1 MLTVSVD
8 LGNGALRFARNGQSL
23 GEAFTGI
30 TGPVVAVVTLLSED
44 SKATIQN
51 RPTVLNTGEYTGELR
66 WDEVRAGRDLHVI
79 DGLTVT
85 KMSNDGGDYAT
96 VLGTLCLASGKHS
109 WNVYIN
115 HVEDSN
121 LFIGVTVGGHDL
133 NADPQEMKHRTY
145 YLSNGTIRVAGKLV
159 TRCAEPYAE
168 GDLVTVQLDMEAKHI
183 AFLKNGVLQGAGDG
197 LPEEVWPYIS
207 LDNIMD
213 SITLHSSAMF
223 SDLAHSLRWNT
234 ATASRHTAISADG
247 LVASLKPG
255 ADAEPF
261 LSQATMLGLREYN
274 RNETHSWVVRLEQLD
289 ASPPAN
295 FLVGVA
301 PPAMDLSHSIG
312 EEGCGIGLDYY
323 GYIYVSGR
331 YFHVSNIANWQAV
344 AKAVRGST
352 ARHKG
357 KAGPQFHFH
366 DGRCEI
372 TITLDL
378 KEGTL
383 KFSSGGHHI
392 GTLAGIRGPL
402 HPAVTLTST
411 KQTATLMPGPIGKN
425 ENTAEELVNVLKAK
439 SVLASPRLEAAL
451 LLVPRD
457 IFVPKDRQ
465 REAFRDQKVSMR
477 LNDGS
482 TLSMPPPSFVCQALE
497 RLALQPG
504 ERLLDVGCG
513 SAYVSVLAACMVG
526 EEGAVAGIECVPSRL
541 ETARGNLR
549 LLRERLPV
557 EHINRQQLGDV
568 AAAFRRVELSLS
580 NVLIPECTEGA
591 TYDAIYCDTSLSE
604 EDVPA
609 FLSLLRPR
617 GRMVVIIEDELLLI
631 RRTPGNVHDFQR
643 EPITK
648 VVGDYGSLEGPTP
661 WEVQEA
667 IQRIKGRE
675 HERGREQAKADIGGL
690 RSYELQELQQRCSA
704 ALQLVAD
711 LQGQLAGYQREG
723 AGRPPRR
730 SAGQIPAGVDDVR
743 VVIRDK
749 SRRTPRASPRNASKS
764 QIPDGA
770 ADWRSLLSAE
780 SVKLKVRQLMGDE
793 LASAAAA
800 AGGDDLKDLVS
811 TTTAAAAYQQSL
823 EDAIDGLGVPVL
835 AAAEVAALVAEVLP
849 DCSGG
854 YAAYSTSFRGVGA
867 RVWRLPLT
875 QHMGF
880 LELKR
885 AYSRFAVAHP
895 NIAALLGVC
904 IQPGAEPAD
913 DGAAGGA
920 DGGALWVVEER
931 FSDSTL
937 HARLERGL
945 LSWEQVL
952 QVAGDLAR
960 AVSYLQGLRKLRPS
974 SSGAALEAGD
984 AGIAPGGC
992 CLSHAAAASL
1002 INPAN
1007 VLVSGGAAKVCLAPA
1022 MLATIE
1028 AAAGGV
1034 PAGGQGAEGGAL
1046 AMAYVDPLRM
1056 LGAAAAGGQPA
1067 LDCFYAYGVVLL
1079 QLLTEQAPMG
1089 LVGAI
1094 REALAQGSLPNL
1106 VPRLPVSDEA
1116 AALAEGVA
1124 RLALRCVQMPST
1136 PGAPDSMEA
1145 DVLPALA
1152 ALARQLPA
1160 LGNSAMGWEQLEE
1173 LLMLPL
1179 QPRPPS
1185 DAAGRRWV
1193 RHDFRA
1199 RKRAFLEEVAKLAV
1213 EGPIHK
1219 IEVRRSRCFKDSVAT
1234 FAGKGQNVWRQP
1246 LKVTF
1251 VGEAGM
1257 DSGGVT
1263 REWFSSLSSALS
1275 RGSLDL
1281 FWKVGAQKNS
1291 LYINPMSSSPSH
1303 LKRFHFVGLFMAKAL
1318 LETAARTKELGPIS
1332 LNLRFC
1338 EPFWKLLLGIPLSMM
1353 DLQSLDPTEFRS
1365 IVQVLGMDIEGVIFE
1380 TFTWSFEHAS
1390 KAAAKDEPEV
1400 PALPSTSSPF
1410 TADQQLTVVTSI
1422 PLKPG
1427 GAHVNVTNANKR
1439 EYVLLKAY
1447 KMLCSSVEAQM
1458 TAAIDAFH
1466 SLIPRELIEKYSF
1479 TPQELQLLVCGEQH
1493 IDIADLKAHCKWV
1506 AWAAALGCW
1515 GCWR

>member
-1 MLTVSVD
+1 MACLAAGAFKNGDVLTVSVD
-8 LGNGALRFARNGQSL
+8 LGKGTLRFARNGQTL
-23 GEAFTGI
+23 GEAFSNI
-30 TGPVVAVVTLLSED
+30 TGPVLAVVTLLSED

-96 VLGTLCLASGKHS
+96 VLGTLCLASGQHS

-168 GDLVTVQLDMEAKHI
+168 GDLVTVQLDMELKHI

-197 LPEEVWPYIS
+197 LPEEVWPYVS

-213 SITLHSSAMF
+213 SITLHSSSMF

-234 ATASRHTAISADG
+234 AKASKYTQISADG
-247 LVASLKPG
+247 LVASLKPS
-255 ADAEPF
+255 ADMDAF
-261 LSQATMLGLREYN
+261 LGQATMLGLREYN
-274 RNETHSWVVRLEQLD
+274 RNETHSWVIRLEQLD
-289 ASPPAN
+289 AGAPSN

-301 PPAMDLSHSIG
+301 PPNMELNHSIG

-323 GYIYVSGR
+323 GYIYINGR
-331 YFHVSNIANWQAV
+331 YFHVSNIANWQQV
-344 AKAVRGST
+344 AKPVRGST

-357 KAGPQFHFH
+357 KAGPLFPFHENK
-366 DGRCEI
+366 CEI

-383 KFSSGGHHI
+383 KFSSAGHHI
-392 GTLAGIRGPL
+392 GTLAGIKGPV
-402 HPAVTLTST
+402 HPAVTITST
-411 KQTATLMPGPIGKN
+411 KQTATLAPGPIGKN

-439 SVLASPRLEAAL
+439 SVLSSACLEAAL

-465 REAFRDQKVSMR
+465 REAFRDQKVSVR

-482 TLSMPPPSFVCQALE
+482 NLSLPPPSFICQALE
-497 RLALQPG
+497 RLGLKPG
-504 ERLLDVGCG
+504 ERVLDVGCG
-513 SAYVSVLAACMVG
+513 SAYVTVIAACMAG
-526 EEGAVAGIECVPSRL
+526 ETGSVTGIECVPSRL
-541 ETARGNLR
+541 ESARNNLR
-549 LLRERLPV
+549 LLKERLPV

-568 AAAFRRVELSLS
+568 MQAFCKVELSLS
-580 NVLIPECTEGA
+580 NVLIPECTEGNN
-591 TYDAIYCDTSLSE
+591 YDAIYCDTSLSE

-609 FLSLLRPR
+609 FLSLLKPH

-631 RRTPGNVHDFQR
+631 TRSPGSAHDFHR
-643 EPITK
+643 ESICK
-648 VVGDYGSLEGPTP
+648 IMGDYGNLEDPTP

-667 IQRIKGRE
+667 IQRIKSRE
-675 HERGREQAKADIGGL
+675 HTRGKEQAKADIGGL
-690 RSYELQELQQRCSA
+690 RSYELTEMQQRFTTAMQRVGELEAQLSA
-704 ALQLVAD
+704 
-711 LQGQLAGYQREG
+711 YQRD
-723 AGRPPRR
+723 GRPPRR
-730 SAGQIPAGVDDVR
+730 SASQITAGVDDVR
-743 VVIRDK
+743 VIIRDK
-749 SRRTPRASPRNASKS
+749 SRRTPRASPRNTSKS
-764 QIPDGA
+764 QIPDTSE
-770 ADWRSLLSAE
+770 WRSLYSTE
-780 SVKLKVRQLMGDE
+780 TVKNKVRQLMGDE
-793 LASAAAA
+793 VMSAPH
-800 AGGDDLKDLVS
+800 GDDLKEMINNH
-811 TTTAAAAYQQSL
+811 TAVYQQSF
-823 EDAIDGLGVPVL
+823 EDAIDGLGVPMLTVTQVRSL
-835 AAAEVAALVAEVLP
+835 VSEVMP
-849 DCSGG
+849 DSSSG
-854 YAAYSTSFRGVGA
+854 YHAYSSSYKGVPA
-867 RVWRLPLT
+867 TVWRLPLT
-875 QHMGF
+875 QQMSY

-885 AYSRFAVAHP
+885 VYSRFNVSHP
-895 NIAALLGVC
+895 NISAILAVC
-904 IQPGAEPAD
+904 IQPGSDPVATAAADTASAAEAAD
-913 DGAAGGA
+913 AGF
-920 DGGALWVVEER
+920 LWVVEER
-931 FSDSTL
+931 FTEENL
-937 HARLERGL
+937 HSRLERGL
-945 LSWEQVL
+945 LSWQQVL
-952 QVAGDLAR
+952 QISTDIAR
-960 AVSYLQGLRKLRPS
+960 AVAYLQGLRKLHSHSS
-974 SSGAALEAGD
+974 SSGSLEAD
-984 AGIAPGGC
+984 SIASSSTGS
-992 CLSHAAAASL
+992 CLSHAAAAS
-1002 INPAN
+1002 IVNPAN
-1007 VLVSGGAAKVCLAPA
+1007 VLVNATQAKVCLVPA
-1022 MLATIE
+1022 MLSHIE
-1028 AAAGGV
+1028 TVHGCSSSSSS
-1034 PAGGQGAEGGAL
+1034 QTAESSTQ

-1056 LGAAAAGGQPA
+1056 LTSSSTSSGHQ
-1067 LDCFYAYGVVLL
+1067 LDCFYAYGVLLL
-1079 QLLTEQAPMG
+1079 QLVSEQAPMG
-1089 LVGAI
+1089 LIGAV
-1094 REALAQGSLPNL
+1094 REALHNSTLPNL

-1116 AALAEGVA
+1116 AQFAGDLA
-1124 RLALRCVQMPST
+1124 RLALRCVQLPGT
-1136 PGAPDSMEA
+1136 AGAPDSMEA
-1145 DVLPALA
+1145 DVLPALGG
-1152 ALARQLPA
+1152 LQQQLHQ
-1160 LGNSAMGWEQLEE
+1160 LGNSAMSWEEVE
-1173 LLMLPL
+1173 DLLMLPL
-1179 QPRPPS
+1179 QPRPTS
-1185 DAAGRRWV
+1185 DVAGRRWV

-1199 RKRAFLEEVAKLAV
+1199 RKKAFLEEVAKLAV

-1291 LYINPMSSSPSH
+1291 LYINPMSNSPSH
-1303 LKRFHFVGLFMAKAL
+1303 LKRFTFVGMFMAKAL

-1365 IVQVLGMDIEGVIFE
+1365 IMQVLGMDIEGVIFE
-1380 TFTWSFEHAS
+1380 TFTWNFEHSS
-1390 KAAAKDEPEV
+1390 KATNKDEPEV

-1410 TADQQLTVVTSI
+1410 TADQHQLVVTSI

-1427 GAHVNVTNANKR
+1427 GSHVNVTNANKR
-1439 EYVLLKAY
+1439 EYVLLKTY

-1458 TAAIDAFH
+1458 TAIIDAFH
-1466 SLIPRELIEKYSF
+1466 TLIPRELIEKYSF

-1493 IDIADLKAHCKWV
+1493 IDIADLKAHCK
-1506 AWAAALGCW
+1506 
-1515 GCWR
+1515 